1 MIEFNHEI
9 WNSWILEGYKFIRYR
24 HIDENGVALKPFKEV
39 DPEEDS
45 NDDVN
50 FFGIRE
56 DEVSEWADND
66 IPLLDNFK
74 FYVEADFYP
83 QED

>member
-1 MIEFNHEI
+1 M
-9 WNSWILEGYKFIRYR
+9 EGYKFIRYR
-24 HIDENGVALKPFKEV
+24 HIDNNIVALKPYREV
-39 DPEEDS
+39 YPES
-45 NDDVN
+45 HLNDAVY

-66 IPLLDNFK
+66 IPLLENFK
-74 FYVEADFYP
+74 FYVEEGFDP